1 MNYRGIEYV
10 IRASLGR
17 NEWSIVISFPEA
29 SEPLA
34 RSSVVRFHGT
44 REEATLEAR
53 KRIRSWLK
61 RQKLKSGAAS
71 PGIEKLKSLQH
82 RKAADHRRW
91 RRDRSDRSERYRVTA
106 LER

>member
-10 IRASLGR
+10 IRTGLGR

-44 REEATLEAR
+44 RDEATSEAL
-53 KRIRSWLK
+53 KRIRNWLK
-61 RQKLKSGAAS
+61 RQRQKSRPAS
-71 PGIEKLKSLQH
+71 QQQK
-82 RKAADHRRW
+82 
-91 RRDRSDRSERYRVTA
+91 
-106 LER
+106 